1 MKAIDEM
8 TLKDTYEWSSDC
20 PPWCDGHIASFEED
34 LTHSMISS
42 LMTPTKDGY
51 VLARRYV
58 RQLIPGVDY
67 RHVVTGPLGYLRI
80 EMNNT
85 ETLAAFEKRAET
97 LLDQYEVEVEK
108 WCQVMKKVT
117 SE

>member
-1 MKAIDEM
+1 MKAMDEM
-8 TLKDTYEWSSDC
+8 TLKDTYEWSVKC
-20 PPWCDGHIASFEED
+20 PPWCDGHLGAYEED
-34 LTHSMISS
+34 LAHSMTSS

-51 VLARRYV
+51 VLARRYI

-80 EMNNT
+80 EMNNS
-85 ETLAAFEKRAET
+85 ETLASFERRAEL
-97 LLDQYEVEVEK
+97 LLDDYEEQVAQ
-108 WCQVMKKVT
+108 WCQEMKKVK